1 MVPSYRVSFVLPPL
15 HCVYFHV
22 GLLLLAMR
30 CVQVVGCGGRRKESV
45 TSVVQ
50 IFLHAFCTK
59 IY

>member
-1 MVPSYRVSFVLPPL
+1 MVPSYRVSLVLPPL

-30 CVQVVGCGGRRKESV
+30 CVQVVRCGGGRKESV
-45 TSVVQ
+45 TSVVE

-59 IY
+59 LL